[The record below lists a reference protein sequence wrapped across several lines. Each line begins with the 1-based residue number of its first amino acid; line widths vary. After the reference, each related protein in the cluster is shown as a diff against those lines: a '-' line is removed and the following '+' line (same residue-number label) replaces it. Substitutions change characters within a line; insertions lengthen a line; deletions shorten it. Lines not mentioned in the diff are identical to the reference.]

1 MPEAIRDQQRAEL
14 RKIIWSI
21 ADDLRGSVNKV
32 YDPCRGSG
40 GLLLKFSKVLGD
52 ENVRGGY
59 FGQEINLARINMF
72 LRDIDFTRFDIALGD
87 TLKEPQHWDDDPFD
101 VIVSNPPYS
110 IKWEGKNNPLNINDA
125 RFSPAGVL
133 ARAGKADPAFMM
145 HMLSWLSA
153 EGKIRDYLVRNNF
166 VDTVIQLPPDL
177 FFGATIATCI
187 VVLKKN
193 KTAGDVLF
201 VDVSEQFARRDS
213 KNRLTPENIDRIMAA
228 VSARGGGAFSKLV
241 ANDDIL
247 ANDAN
252 LSVSSYVEKK
262 GEREEVDIAA
272 LNAEITRIVAREDEL
287 RRRIDSVVADLEG

>member
-40 GLLLKFSKVLGD
+40 GLLLKFSKILGD

-59 FGQEINLARINMF
+59 FCQEINLTTYNLARINMF

-133 ARAGKADPAFMM
+133 APASKADPAFMM

-166 VDTVIQLPPDL
+166 VDTVIQLPPGL
-177 FFGATIATCI
+177 FFGTTIATCI

-193 KTAGDVLF
+193 KTAGDVLS
-201 VDVSEQFARRDS
+201 VGASEQFARRDS

-228 VSARGGGAFSKLV
+228 VSARGGGAFFEAGGQRRHPCQRCQSIRELLRGEEGRARRGGHRRAQRRDYAHRGARGRV
-241 ANDDIL
+241 AP
-247 ANDAN
+247 
-252 LSVSSYVEKK
+252 
-262 GEREEVDIAA
+262 
-272 LNAEITRIVAREDEL
+272 
-287 RRRIDSVVADLEG
+287 